1 MELDA
6 SVNNALENNK
16 NGLSKLLRE
25 DLDKE
30 WTDIPEY
37 FDVFDARKP
46 ADNYIEDT
54 LYSIVE
60 EAFAHR

>member
-25 DLDKE
+25 EYDKE
-30 WTDIPEY
+30 WTEIPEY

-46 ADNYIEDT
+46 VDNYVEDS
-54 LYSIVE
+54 LYNIVE
-60 EAFAHR
+60 EAFTQR